1 MLANSQNC
9 LKNTT
14 YDALGDAPKV
24 PIIGHYTW
32 SSSEIQYN
40 VVIMS
45 MSIVRILFRP
55 R

>member
-1 MLANSQNC
+1 MANSQNC

-40 VVIMS
+40 VVIMYIP
-45 MSIVRILFRP
+45 IVRIIFRS